1 MNGNAVKGRR
11 SPAMNVANHLWSTY
25 RYVLIWFWIVFTGC
39 YVTINELIM
48 RGYIPDEEI
57 RESGSI
63 WEGASFSPRI
73 FLLVIGILLTIGS
86 FNSFVSNGITRKSFG
101 RGGLVFAAIM
111 SLICTVV
118 NLLGYP
124 VERFIIDISGA
135 DRLLTHPNLVVEGL
149 TSLIL
154 YFGYFCAGWLIGT
167 GFYRFHWFKGL
178 LICLLAVAIMV
189 GMEIVSDMDIADAA
203 VMDAGIKL
211 LALAA
216 ISMLVV
222 WMNGTFLRKVAV
234 KRKLTI

>member
-1 MNGNAVKGRR
+1 MNGNSVKERR
-11 SPAMNVANHLWSTY
+11 SPAMNVAKHLWGTY
-25 RYVLIWFWIVFTGC
+25 RYILIWFWIVFAAI

-86 FNSFVSNGITRKSFG
+86 FNSFVSNGITRRSFG
-101 RGGLVFAAIM
+101 KGGLAFAGAM
-111 SLICTVV
+111 SLVCAVV

-124 VERFIIDISGA
+124 IERFIIDISGA
-135 DRLLTHPNLVVEGL
+135 ERVLVHPNFVVEGL
-149 TSLIL
+149 TTLIL

-178 LICLLAVAIMV
+178 LVCWLAVAIMV
-189 GMEIVSDMDIADAA
+189 GMEIVSEMDIAEAA
-203 VMDAGIKL
+203 AADAGVKL
-211 LALAA
+211 LVLAALAA
-216 ISMLVV
+216 LAA
-222 WMNGTFLRKVAV
+222 WLNATFLRKVAV
-234 KRKLTI
+234 KRKLAI